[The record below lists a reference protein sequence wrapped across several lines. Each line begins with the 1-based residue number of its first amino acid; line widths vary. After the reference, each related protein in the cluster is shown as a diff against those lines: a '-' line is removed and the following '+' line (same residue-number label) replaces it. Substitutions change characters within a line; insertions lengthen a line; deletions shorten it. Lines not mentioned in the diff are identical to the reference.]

1 MVRYFKWLA
10 WIGASDNETDG
21 QFVWEDGT
29 PVNWTNWKT
38 GERSNLLFPFLAQA
52 VLLSSLVKFPSY
64 PNKKTVKFPSYPNE
78 ENVKFPSYPNKENVS
93 PLFRLSHVQLSPTWR
108 LLPEPEVPEIAR
120 MWECGVCMLITL
132 QAAGT
137 TVNVA
142 VVVDEDAVVVMFVT
156 GVPVDV
162 VAFSIQYMWWDINS
176 SR

>member
-52 VLLSSLVKFPSY
+52 VLLSSLVKFPSC
-64 PNKKTVKFPSYPNE
+64 PNK

-120 MWECGVCMLITL
+120 MWECGVCMRVYVCVCVCVCVVCVCARARARVCVYVCVCVCAEHYTVT
-132 QAAGT
+132 AT
-137 TVNVA
+137 TICA
-142 VVVDEDAVVVMFVT
+142 T
-156 GVPVDV
+156 
-162 VAFSIQYMWWDINS
+162 FSQNPCEEKATKAT
-176 SR
+176 